1 MKKKHLEKFNPT
13 YFGPIAHRGYHD
25 ENATENGLKAFQNA
39 IDMGLPFELDIH
51 VTKDDKLIVCH
62 DSELK
67 RTTGKNGI
75 IEDLTFDEI
84 RKNHR
89 LHDGG
94 VVPSFEEVLELN
106 AGRSLI
112 VTELKVYQRNY
123 KKLAKAV
130 LPILSKIKDKKSMV
144 LISFDPRALIR
155 VKKSKMATG
164 LLLVKEHIWVW
175 HFKSLFDSIDIDKRI
190 VSWPKVCR
198 YRKKHI
204 VNVWTIENQQEY
216 DAAKPYADAFTFQN
230 FKPIEK

>member
-1 MKKKHLEKFNPT
+1 MKKKHIEKFNPA

-25 ENATENGLKAFQNA
+25 ESATENGLKAFQNA

-51 VTKDDKLIVCH
+51 VTKDNKLIVCH
-62 DSELK
+62 DSELE
-67 RTTGKNGI
+67 RTTGKKGI
-75 IEDLTFDEI
+75 IEELTFDEI
-84 RKNHR
+84 RKNYR

-94 VVPSFEEVLELN
+94 IVPSFEEVLELN

-112 VTELKVYQRNY
+112 VAELKVYQRNY

-130 LPILSKIKDKKSMV
+130 LPVLSKIKDKKSMA

-175 HFKSLFDSIDIDKRI
+175 HFRHLFDSIDIDKRI

-198 YRKKHI
+198 YRKKHV

-216 DAAKPYADAFTFQN
+216 DAVKPYADAFTFQN
-230 FKPIEK
+230 FKPVEK